1 MKTFF
6 VVVSLTLFL
15 TACGQSD
22 EPAAVAA
29 PEVTRLRC
37 QRRRCKVSAAP
48 PVKLLQSRLCLE

>member
-29 PEVTRLRC
+29 PAVTRRGV
-37 QRRRCKVSAAP
+37 RGADG
-48 PVKLLQSRLCLE
+48 QSSCGRW

>member
-22 EPAAVAA
+22 EPLRSRPLLPAEVSEAPMVKVAA
-29 PEVTRLRC
+29 PA
-37 QRRRCKVSAAP
+37 S
-48 PVKLLQSRLCLE
+48 

>member
-22 EPAAVAA
+22 EPGGGCYPRGVRGAYGQCCA
-29 PEVTRLRC
+29 P
-37 QRRRCKVSAAP
+37 S
-48 PVKLLQSRLCLE
+48 

>member
-22 EPAAVAA
+22 EPAVVATPRGVRGAYGQCCA
-29 PEVTRLRC
+29 P
-37 QRRRCKVSAAP
+37 S
-48 PVKLLQSRLCLE
+48 